1 MMMILPVR
9 VPVPA
14 LVVTA
19 KAVMNDDDENDES
32 IENLAASGGIS
43 HHPENI
49 ESALVMIAIAMMVV
63 VPIAGRRKVGP
74 KNPSK
79 NRRDINLNT
88 TFRTVDCK
96 FLLILVCMHLCMNI
110 GI

>member
-43 HHPENI
+43 HHPESI
-49 ESALVMIAIAMMVV
+49 VSALVMIAIARMM
-63 VPIAGRRKVGP
+63 VPIAGRKVGP
-74 KNPSK
+74 KNPTR

-96 FLLILVCMHLCMNI
+96 FLLILDSLYIHTYAYM
-110 GI
+110 

>member
-1 MMMILPVR
+1 MTMILR
-9 VPVPA
+9 VPVQA
-14 LVVTA
+14 LVVVTA
-19 KAVMNDDDENDES
+19 KAVMNDDDDKNDES
-32 IENLAASGGIS
+32 IGNLAASGGIS